1 MDTGGAGFIA
11 RLYLSD
17 TRVTDAG
24 LDQIA
29 KLPLLHDLDLDR
41 TPITD
46 EGIMKLAGLKKI
58 VRLGVTSK
66 SVTKEGVAKFRQ
78 ASGNKHEVRH

>member
-1 MDTGGAGFIA
+1 M
-11 RLYLSD
+11 
-17 TRVTDAG
+17 
-24 LDQIA
+24 
-29 KLPLLHDLDLDR
+29 PLLHDLDLDHTR
-41 TPITD
+41 ITD
-46 EGIMKLAGLKKI
+46 KGIMKLAGLKKI